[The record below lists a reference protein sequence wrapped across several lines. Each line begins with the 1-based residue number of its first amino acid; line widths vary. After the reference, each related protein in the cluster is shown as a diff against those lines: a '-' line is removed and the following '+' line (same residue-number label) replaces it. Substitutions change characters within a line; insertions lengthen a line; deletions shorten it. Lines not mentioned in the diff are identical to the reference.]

1 MPPELAEVRSWLEK
15 AGHDR
20 WAVET
25 FLKDPH
31 APTDVAAFHCQ
42 QAVEKLLKAYLV
54 YRRHAFEKTHDLV
67 ELVAQCA
74 GHDPGFAAL
83 QPQVEP
89 LSPYAVRFRYPG
101 PTDPPPERVREA
113 LRVVH
118 EVWTFVLARVP
129 PDARPEQ

>member
-1 MPPELAEVRSWLEK
+1 MPARKHAELLLRKAAQDEFTLDKLISDPDAPDEVI
-15 AGHDR
+15 G
-20 WAVET
+20 
-25 FLKDPH
+25 FH
-31 APTDVAAFHCQ
+31 AQ
-42 QAVEKLLKAYLV
+42 QAVEKMLKAVLALRSV
-54 YRRHAFEKTHDLV
+54 RYRRTHDLV

-101 PTDPPPERVREA
+101 PTDPPAERVREA